1 MGIGVSLILIAI
13 GAIIAFAT
21 NAHVSGVNLDV
32 VGWILMG
39 VGLVGFLLS
48 LVFLDSWNR
57 PFARRRRVYDDY
69 DV

>member
-32 VGWILMG
+32 VGWILMC
-39 VGLVGFLLS
+39 VGGVGFLLS
-48 LVFLDSWNR
+48 LILFDSFNR
-57 PFARRRRVYDDY
+57 PFTRRRRVYDDY